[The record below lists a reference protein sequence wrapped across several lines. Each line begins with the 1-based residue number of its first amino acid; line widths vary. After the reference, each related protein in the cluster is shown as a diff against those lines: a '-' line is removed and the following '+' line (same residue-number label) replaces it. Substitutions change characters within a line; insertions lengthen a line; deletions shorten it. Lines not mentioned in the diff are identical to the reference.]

1 MNEADIPIDI
11 HTLKLQDWLVS
22 RRIVPKT
29 IQKNIR
35 DIRTKISN
43 ALQDMPAND
52 QLIKLLSGTN
62 INYYHCKEIVEI
74 LKQTEKDTKSVFGT
88 YGSQRMKDWQEILRF
103 YEKDNVYL
111 AEAAQIYVRNVNYEI
126 PGVRKQMTKLEQQSD
141 ECLKR
146 VHDLGKPEAQLLAE
160 HALLLQQLGI
170 KGENLR
176 EEFLQVLGNL
186 PGLYENSIRNIG
198 KLQEAINLF
207 SEGSEKPCLPILRYL
222 IEFGNTTVYQYV
234 HKEAPLTIEE
244 PAVKLNLSDANA
256 VAIAASD
263 NEIDFG
269 GDDNGG
275 TSSTIS
281 AEIIDFGEFTFEDNN
296 SPLEEEDAVNLD
308 ENSADIDWGI
318 ESEPSAAV
326 EINFDIPIEEYG
338 IVVEGA
344 GMDGGIAKG
353 EQAFTILDSPSY
365 RDRFLDEIYELEAFL
380 CMRLYELNQLDTS
393 SNIMFSLMDSISTY
407 DAVSIRKMLTNIEQ
421 ILGEICSEQTRHL
434 FQLKHSPKY
443 ADLLATKLKQMMK
456 AVDKIRDTKEVLKKR
471 SIELMQQRVDLN
483 PVLAELVSQTKKLQL
498 NIENDISKRYKN
510 RIVNL
515 IGGVN

>member
-29 IQKNIR
+29 IQKNIKE
-35 DIRTKISN
+35 IRTKISN

-74 LKQTEKDTKSVFGT
+74 LKQTEKETKSVFGT
-88 YGSQRMKDWQEILRF
+88 YGSQRMKDWQEILRM

-111 AEAAQIYVRNVNYEI
+111 AESAQIYVRNANYEV
-126 PGVRKQMTKLEQQSD
+126 PGVRKQMTKLEQQSE

-146 VHDLGKPEAQLLAE
+146 VQDLGKPESQLLAE
-160 HALLLQQLGI
+160 HASLLQQLGV

-176 EEFLQVLGNL
+176 EEFLQVLSKL
-186 PGLYENSIRNIG
+186 PDMYANSIRDVS
-198 KLQEAINLF
+198 KLEEAINLF
-207 SEGSEKPCLPILRYL
+207 SDGSNKQNFPILRHL

-234 HKEAPLTIEE
+234 HKEEPLTVEE
-244 PAVKLNLSDANA
+244 PPIKLNLNDAFSSSA
-256 VAIAASD
+256 DD

-269 GDDNGG
+269 GDDNGA

-281 AEIIDFGEFTFEDNN
+281 AEIIDFGE
-296 SPLEEEDAVNLD
+296 LNLD
-308 ENSADIDWGI
+308 GKNSVVDSDGNDGDIDWGI
-318 ESEPSAAV
+318 ESGPSEAV

-338 IVVEGA
+338 IVIEGT

-353 EQAFTILDSPSY
+353 EKAYTILDSPPY
-365 RDRFLDEIYELEAFL
+365 RDRFLDEIYELDAFL
-380 CMRLYELNQLDTS
+380 RMRLYELSQLDAS
-393 SNIMFSLMDSISTY
+393 SNIMFSLMDCISTY
-407 DAVSIRKMLTNIEQ
+407 DAESIRKMLRNIEQ
-421 ILGEICSEQTRHL
+421 ILDAVCNEQTRHL

-443 ADLLATKLKQMMK
+443 ADLIATKLRQMTK

-471 SIELMQQRVDLN
+471 SLELKQQRLDLN
-483 PVLAELVSQTKKLQL
+483 PVLAELISQTKKLQL
-498 NIENDISKRYKN
+498 HIENDISKRYKN
-510 RIVNL
+510 RVVNL
-515 IGGVN
+515 IGGAN

>member
-29 IQKNIR
+29 IQKNIKE
-35 DIRTKISN
+35 IHTKISN

-74 LKQTEKDTKSVFGT
+74 LKQTEKETKSVFGT
-88 YGSQRMKDWQEILRF
+88 YGSQRMKDWQEILRL

-111 AEAAQIYVRNVNYEI
+111 AESAQIYVRNVNYEV
-126 PGVRKQMTKLEQQSD
+126 PGIRKQMTKLEQQSD

-146 VHDLGKPEAQLLAE
+146 VQDLSKPESQLLAE
-160 HALLLQQLGI
+160 HASLLQQLGV

-176 EEFLQVLGNL
+176 QEFLQVLSKL
-186 PGLYENSIRNIG
+186 PDMYANSIGDIG
-198 KLQEAINLF
+198 KLEEAINLF
-207 SEGSEKPCLPILRYL
+207 SEGSNKQILPILRHL

-234 HKEAPLTIEE
+234 HKEEPLTIEE
-244 PAVKLNLSDANA
+244 PPIKLNLNDDTLTSSAD
-256 VAIAASD
+256 D

-281 AEIIDFGEFTFEDNN
+281 AEIIDFGELNLDSNN
-296 SPLEEEDAVNLD
+296 SAIDSDGNGG
-308 ENSADIDWGI
+308 DIDWGI
-318 ESEPSAAV
+318 ESGPSEAV

-338 IVVEGA
+338 IVIEGT

-353 EQAFTILDSPSY
+353 EQAYSILDSPTY
-365 RDRFLDEIYELEAFL
+365 RDRFLDEIYELDAFL
-380 CMRLYELNQLDTS
+380 RMRLYELNQLDAS

-407 DAVSIRKMLTNIEQ
+407 DAESIRKMLKNIEQ
-421 ILGEICSEQTRHL
+421 ILGEVCNEQTRHL

-443 ADLLATKLKQMMK
+443 ADLLANKLRQMTK

-471 SIELMQQRVDLN
+471 SLELKQQRVDLN
-483 PVLAELVSQTKKLQL
+483 PVLAELISQTKKLQL
-498 NIENDISKRYKN
+498 HIENDISKRYKN
-510 RIVNL
+510 RVVNL
-515 IGGVN
+515 MGGVN

>member
-29 IQKNIR
+29 IQKNIKE
-35 DIRTKISN
+35 IRSKISN

-62 INYYHCKEIVEI
+62 INYYHCKEIVET
-74 LKQTEKDTKSVFGT
+74 LKQTEKETKSVFGT
-88 YGSQRMKDWQEILRF
+88 YGSQRMKDWQEILRL

-111 AEAAQIYVRNVNYEI
+111 AEAAQIYVRNVNYEV
-126 PGVRKQMTKLEQQSD
+126 PGIRKQMTKLEQQSD

-146 VHDLGKPEAQLLAE
+146 VQDLGKPETQLLAE
-160 HALLLQQLGI
+160 HAALLQQLGI

-176 EEFLQVLGNL
+176 EEFLQVMGNL
-186 PGLYENSIRNIG
+186 PDMYTHSIRNIG
-198 KLQEAINLF
+198 KLQEAIDLF
-207 SEGSEKPCLPILRYL
+207 SEGSDKISLPILRHL
-222 IEFGNTTVYQYV
+222 IEFGNTTVYQYI
-234 HKEAPLTIEE
+234 HKEAPLTVEE
-244 PAVKLNLSDANA
+244 PTVKLNFSEDNVVTSATGE
-256 VAIAASD
+256 

-269 GDDNGG
+269 GDENGG

-281 AEIIDFGEFTFEDNN
+281 AEIIDFGDITLEGNN
-296 SPLEEEDAVNLD
+296 SSIAEGDAVESDGNGV
-308 ENSADIDWGI
+308 DIDWGI
-318 ESEPSAAV
+318 EGAPSDVV

-338 IVVEGA
+338 IVVQGA

-365 RDRFLDEIYELEAFL
+365 RDRFLDEIYELDSFL
-380 CMRLYELNQLDTS
+380 RMRLYELNQLDSS

-407 DAVSIRKMLTNIEQ
+407 DAESIRKMLTNIEQ
-421 ILGEICSEQTRHL
+421 ILVEVLSDQTRHL

-443 ADLLATKLKQMMK
+443 ADLLATKLKQMTK
-456 AVDKIRDTKEVLKKR
+456 AVDKIRDSKEVLKKR
-471 SIELMQQRVDLN
+471 SAELMKQRVDLN
-483 PVLAELVSQTKKLQL
+483 PVLAELILQTKRLQL

-510 RIVNL
+510 RVVNL
-515 IGGVN
+515 MGGVN